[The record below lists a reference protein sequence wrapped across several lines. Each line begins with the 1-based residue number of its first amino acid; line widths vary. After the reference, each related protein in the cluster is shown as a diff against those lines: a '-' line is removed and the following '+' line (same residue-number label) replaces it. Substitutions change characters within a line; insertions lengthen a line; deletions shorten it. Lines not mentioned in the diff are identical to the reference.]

1 MSTDN
6 HHRWMSDFLSDFLE
20 EMGLPARTEFQGYV
34 LFNLEQNAFIAT
46 SKPNPQT
53 PHRQQVKPCAWAH
66 CYPDIMHASDAASEL
81 GSEYEIRALFRLDGR
96 HLSCSV

>member
-1 MSTDN
+1 MNTDS
-6 HHRWMSDFLSDFLE
+6 HHRWMSDFLE
-20 EMGLPARTEFQGYV
+20 EMGLPARAEFQGYV

-46 SKPNPQT
+46 SK
-53 PHRQQVKPCAWAH
+53 HRRDGSHQQLVKPCAWAH
-66 CYPDIMHASDAASEL
+66 CYPYIMHASDAASTL